1 MIAHTKAQADHK
13 TACNATQ
20 DRKSENKKGRKTR
33 RILTLQYEQKNRATG
48 TNRNKR
54 NSRMASQDRCQVKNS

>member
-13 TACNATQ
+13 NACNATQ

-33 RILTLQYEQKNRATG
+33 RILTLQYEQKIEPLAQIEINETLEWHPKIDA
-48 TNRNKR
+48 K
-54 NSRMASQDRCQVKNS
+54 

>member
-20 DRKSENKKGRKTR
+20 DRKSENKIKKEGKQEGFSHYNTNKK
-33 RILTLQYEQKNRATG
+33 IEPLAQIEINETLEWHPKIDA
-48 TNRNKR
+48 K
-54 NSRMASQDRCQVKNS
+54 